1 MHVQL
6 LHNLHKKVNKLI
18 HAQSQ
23 QYKWLKK
30 YEVCSKLTMTI
41 PGVTLVFVDFE
52 HVLYLFLAF
61 WLLTL
66 NRYTFAGK

>member
-6 LHNLHKKVNKLI
+6 QHNLHKKLNKQI

-23 QYKWLKK
+23 QYKCLKK

-41 PGVTLVFVDFE
+41 PGVTLVS
-52 HVLYLFLAF
+52 
-61 WLLTL
+61 LLLIL
-66 NRYTFAGK
+66 NMFYIFF